1 GNMKRRERQFN
12 QGLFNGQGHLM
23 GRMDRERLFFI
34 SPSRALPQ
42 SLNLRRAAFWEAAS
56 KPGIAARRKV
66 APCIEGF

>member
-1 GNMKRRERQFN
+1 
-12 QGLFNGQGHLM
+12 
-23 GRMDRERLFFI
+23 MDRERLFFI